1 METSSCALVTG
12 ASRGIGAEVARRL
25 GASGHFVVLAA
36 RGLDG
41 CEAVLDEIRSAGG
54 EGAALCLDLGD
65 RSSLP
70 NFLEQLEGQVGSRGG
85 LDLLVNNA
93 GIALSAPFAP
103 KGGGHADE
111 AVDRHLEINFHGP
124 RRLIEALAPGMVAR
138 GAGAVVNVASSAALR
153 GYGYV
158 SAYCASKHAL
168 LGYAR
173 AVAEELGPK
182 GVAVHTLCPHYVDS
196 PMLQASID
204 NVVAKTGQSVE
215 EARAFFAAQNPGG
228 ALVQPADVAD
238 WVARLA
244 AESGARVV
252 ELDGARAFDVP
263 IHTPTNT

>member
-1 METSSCALVTG
+1 MDSNVALVTG
-12 ASRGIGAEVARRL
+12 ASRGIGAGVARRL
-25 GASGHFVVLAA
+25 ASAGYFTVLAA
-36 RGLDG
+36 RGVEG
-41 CEAVLDEIRSAGG
+41 CEAVLDEIRAAGG
-54 EGAALCLDLGD
+54 DGAALSLDLGD
-65 RSSLP
+65 RAALP
-70 NFLEQLEGQVGSRGG
+70 AFLEGLEAEVGPRGG
-85 LDLLVNNA
+85 LGLLVNNA
-93 GIALSAPFAP
+93 GIAQSAPFAP

-111 AVDRHLEINFHGP
+111 AADRHLEINFHGP

-138 GAGAVVNVASSAALR
+138 GSGAVVNVASSAALR

-204 NVVAKTGQSVE
+204 NVVAKTGKSPE

-228 ALVQPADVAD
+228 GLVSVDDVAA
-238 WVARLA
+238 WTERLA
-244 AESGARVV
+244 TEPGARVV

-263 IHTPTNT
+263 IHSPTNT